1 MAGAGAGVPGA
12 GRCGCAPRTVE
23 TAVPRAGP
31 GQVLVRVE
39 AAGLPPADGAPAGV
53 PGTEFAGVVVQ
64 LGPGTYGLEVGDEV
78 LGHCPSGACAEYAA
92 ADADRVAHRPAA
104 LPWAEAALLPVT
116 AAGVRSALDR
126 LGVRRGRTL
135 LVHGAGAAAG
145 RAAVA
150 LALRRGAAVVA
161 VAAEREHAALREAAQ
176 CRSAT
181 APSWPNAS
189 GRPPRRAWTP
199 CWTPSARAPPRSGR
213 SWSRPGPGGRAGAAA
228 GRPDGRRRRVRRA
241 RRTGGAVGGGRLP
254 AGAGRRPRAGG
265 GGGPPAAAG
274 RRDARGGRPPEL
286 IPPHPSVARGSLRAW
301 PTRRTRSPST
311 PPRSSR
317 PGSTRTTTP
326 PPGSG

>member
-1 MAGAGAGVPGA
+1 MRALEYPGPDGAAG
-12 GRCGCAPRTVE
+12 APRTVE

-116 AAGVRSALDR
+116 AAGVRAALDR

-161 VAAEREHAALREAAQ
+161 VAAEREHAALREAGAVPIGYGAQ
-176 CRSAT
+176 LAERARAAAPQGVDAVLDAVGPGT
-181 APSWPNAS
+181 APLWPELAGGPDRVAS
-189 GRPPRRAWTP
+189 PVPP
-199 CWTPSARAPPRSGR
+199 
-213 SWSRPGPGGRAGAAA
+213 PGGRTVGAAESA
-228 GRPDGRRRRVRRA
+228 ELGELVELWEEGAFRLVPD
-241 RRTGGAVGGGRLP
+241 AVLGLEE
-254 AGAGRRPRAGG
+254 
-265 GGGPPAAAG
+265 AAAH
-274 RRDARGGRPPEL
+274 R
-286 IPPHPSVARGSLRAW
+286 
-301 PTRRTRSPST
+301 
-311 PPRSSR
+311 
-317 PGSTRTTTP
+317 P
-326 PPGSG
+326 PPGGGTLAVVAPRS